1 MFIPTFNLPNWVGFL
16 ARLTVCGSASAHE
29 PTDSACETLDQDTPG
44 EPASVEPISETANG
58 PEDGPIMLGLE
69 IIGTFVYT
77 VFWKLINASRPY
89 FGMRDECN
97 QTHSVNGRDLH
108 KTEPPSWTNDRR
120 TEMTH
125 AMEFRFHTSMFR
137 QQVPDVV
144 HEDDRNAVKK
154 VVGTR
159 FDEDLMK
166 RVSYLVSMCIYKGC
180 AELSKLKP
188 EYASMGRILIEPP
201 RTCDATY
208 WLHILQGQMNR
219 YMMRPVK
226 ILPSTRGQF
235 HLIVHMPT
243 VELLPCEPCEIPQEF
258 VTKIQTDLNVDEFDA
273 CMADLIEKTR
283 NHRVDFELW
292 QLLREKCGMLE
303 RVPEKRLLEELAKL
317 VKHEF
322 VTSLSLD
329 TNLSSTMYRLPF
341 DAETYCIVKN
351 AAKRARKATCHE
363 WVRFPSKDKR
373 DAKDRRKRRIKHRV
387 DQIARVGIQ
396 VIMED
401 DNAMLDAIKL
411 WTLMQ
416 APHSNHALWIVI
428 RYMLHADP
436 YKYLVISHW
445 QSIADNID
453 FKRLIDRATTPHDFS
468 HAVLAM
474 LKVIDKI
481 HRTNMR
487 QIADPTWYAQGQ
499 LGP

>member
-29 PTDSACETLDQDTPG
+29 PTDSACETLDQDQDAPG

-58 PEDGPIMLGLE
+58 PEDGPIMLGGE

-125 AMEFRFHTSMFR
+125 AMEFRFHTSMVS

-154 VVGTR
+154 VMGTR

-166 RVSYLVSMCIYKGC
+166 RVSYLVSMCIHMGC

-201 RTCDATY
+201 RTCNTLY
-208 WLHILQGQMNR
+208 WLIILQGQINR
-219 YMMRPVK
+219 YMMRPVV
-226 ILPSTRGQF
+226 IHPSTRHQY
-235 HLIVHMPT
+235 HLIVYMPT
-243 VELLPCEPCEIPQEF
+243 VQQLPSEIPPMI
-258 VTKIQTDLNVDEFDA
+258 VTKIQTGLNVNEFDD
-273 CMADLIEKTR
+273 CMMYLIQKTR

-292 QLLREKCGMLE
+292 QLLRKKCGMLE

-329 TNLSSTMYRLPF
+329 TNLSSTMFRLPF
-341 DAETYCIVKN
+341 EDDTDCIEN
-351 AAKRARKATCHE
+351 
-363 WVRFPSKDKR
+363 
-373 DAKDRRKRRIKHRV
+373 AKDRRKRRRKHRV

-396 VIMED
+396 VVMED

-474 LKVIDKI
+474 LKVLDKI

-487 QIADPTWYAQGQ
+487 QTADPTWYAQG
-499 LGP
+499 